1 MPRPISPQPISPRP
15 ATTSADPTIAAGE
28 PVHRRLKMLDGWRA
42 ISILAVLA
50 AHMLPLG
57 PSRWGLNGSAGVF
70 GMAVF
75 FTLSGFLI
83 VSILQRDT
91 DTGRF
96 LVRRVARIV
105 PLAWVALALSLPL
118 QGATAAT
125 WAANFLFTANLP
137 PFRLAPWSTHFW
149 SLCVEM
155 QFYAAIALTVLVAGR
170 RGLWLVPVAALAV
183 TGLRVVTGT
192 EVSIVTWL
200 RVDEILAGGTLAL
213 VVHGDP
219 AGRAVT
225 MLRRLPF
232 WPVAIAAVLSAWPG
246 LAGLGYARPYLV
258 AATVGITI
266 MRPVGGLSRLLES
279 RPAAYVA
286 KISYALYIIHHF
298 TLFGW
303 LGSGDRLV
311 KYAKRP
317 LCFAITFA
325 LAHLSTFH
333 FENRFI
339 AWSHRVRRRP
349 SASAPS

>member
-1 MPRPISPQPISPRP
+1 MAGAPLA
-15 ATTSADPTIAAGE
+15 ATGVADPMVAAGE

-42 ISILAVLA
+42 LSILAVLA

-57 PSRWGLNGSAGVF
+57 PARWGLNGSAGAF

-83 VSILQRDT
+83 VSILLRDH
-91 DTGRF
+91 DIGRF
-96 LVRRVARIV
+96 LVRRLARIV
-105 PLAWVALALSLPL
+105 PLAWLALLLSLPL
-118 QGATAAT
+118 QHADAAT
-125 WAANFLFTANLP
+125 WAANMLFYANLP
-137 PFRLAPWSTHFW
+137 PFRLVEWSTHFW

-155 QFYAAIALTVLVAGR
+155 QFYGAIALTVLVAGR
-170 RGLWLVPVAALAV
+170 RGLWLVPAAAATVTLA
-183 TGLRVVTGT
+183 RIATGT
-192 EVSIVTWL
+192 DVSIVTWL

-213 VVHGDP
+213 IVHGDP
-219 AGRAVT
+219 AGPAIRI
-225 MLRRLPF
+225 LRRLPF
-232 WPVAIAAVLSAWPG
+232 WPLVVLAMLSAMPVTGW
-246 LAGLGYARPYLV
+246 LNYARPYLV
-258 AATVGITI
+258 AASVGITI
-266 MRPVGGLSRLLES
+266 LRPIGGLSRLLES

-286 KISYALYIIHHF
+286 KVSYAVYIIHHF

-303 LGSGDRLV
+303 LGSGDTLV

-339 AWSHRVRRRP
+339 AWSHRVRRGT
-349 SASAPS
+349 A